1 MNEQDTTT
9 KTVSQADKPER
20 SNQMN
25 NHSKNIFS
33 RTSTKIVLAVAIAAG
48 LLAVLSGVVFNLDRE
63 IAVQSRVGNSTVH
76 QEFASL
82 PEYVYIQAHQANAA
96 SPAGVVPVTGFRALP
111 EYGYIMAHSRAGVQS
126 QAAILPAGMQNL
138 AEYGYIQAHNQAST
152 FASNLSVA
160 ATLPQGL
167 RSLPIF
173 DYVEAHSRPGNQ
185 TFVAG
190 LPNGLQTLPEAGY
203 IQMHSDD

>member
-1 MNEQDTTT
+1 MNRQDTTT
-9 KTVSQADKPER
+9 KTVNQSDKPER

-25 NHSKNIFS
+25 SQLRNIFS

-63 IAVQSRVGNSTVH
+63 IAVQSRVGSSTVR

-82 PEYVYIQAHQANAA
+82 PEYGYIQAHQANTA
-96 SPAGVVPVTGFRALP
+96 SPAGVVPATGFRALP
-111 EYGYIMAHSRAGVQS
+111 EYAYIMAHSRVSAQS
-126 QAAILPAGMQNL
+126 QVAILPAGLSNL
-138 AEYGYIQAHNQAST
+138 AEAGYIRAHNQASNFARSITVAST
-152 FASNLSVA
+152 F
-160 ATLPQGL
+160 PQGL
-167 RSLPIF
+167 RSLPNFGYI
-173 DYVEAHSRPGNQ
+173 EAHSRPGSQ

-190 LPNGLQTLPEAGY
+190 LPNGLQNLPEAGY